1 MRTYDVVIIGAGA
14 AGLMAA
20 GTAASQGFRTLLIE
34 KMEKPA
40 RKVRIT
46 GKGRC
51 NLTNAKP
58 LDEFLTKVRVN
69 QPFAWDFLRFFS
81 NIRTIE
87 FFKKNGLALDTE
99 RGDRG
104 YPASGKAGDVAN
116 ALEKFARKHGAEIE
130 CHTSAIRIETENK
143 QIVSLTVRN
152 KKNRLETIYTSNI
165 IIATGGISYPATGST
180 GDGYKLANNVG
191 HKIVEVRPSLVPL
204 EIETTAGED
213 LSGLFLKNVSLT
225 LHINDEAIA
234 SEFGEIDFFDNGII
248 GGAIVLRVSREA
260 VDALIDE
267 KQVSVSLDLKPALS
281 VEQLISRIDRELEEL
296 EADATVR
303 DLLRKLMPM
312 KLVLPVARRAGIK
325 PTDTAHPLT
334 DDNKRTVAGILKN
347 YRLKITDYRPF
358 EEAIVTAGGVDVS
371 QVDSAT
377 MQSTLVKGLYFAG
390 EVLDVDA
397 NTGGY
402 NLQLAFSSGRLAG
415 MLKK

>member
-1 MRTYDVVIIGAGA
+1 MRTYDVVIVGAGA

-20 GTAASQGFRTLLIE
+20 GTAALQGFRTLLVE

-58 LDEFLTKVRVN
+58 LDEILTKVRVN

-87 FFKKNGLALDTE
+87 FFKKNGLPLETE
-99 RGDRG
+99 RGDRV

-116 ALEKFARKHGAEIE
+116 TLEKFARKHGAEIE
-130 CHTSAIRIETENK
+130 CNTPAVRIETEDNRV
-143 QIVSLTVRN
+143 VSITVRN
-152 KKNRLETIYTSNI
+152 RKNRLETISTENV
-165 IIATGGISYPATGST
+165 IIATGGVSYPATGST
-180 GDGYKLANNVG
+180 GDGYKLAHGLG

-204 EIETTAGED
+204 QAETASDED
-213 LSGLFLKNVSLT
+213 LGGLFLKNVNLT
-225 LHINDEAIA
+225 LYIAGRPAA
-234 SEFGEIDFFDNGII
+234 SEFGEVDFFDNGVV
-248 GGAIVLRVSREA
+248 GGAVVLRVSRDA
-260 VDALIDE
+260 VDALIDTKE
-267 KQVSVSLDLKPALS
+267 VALSLDLKSALS
-281 VEQLISRIDRELEEL
+281 PEQLTDRIGRELAQLDEK
-296 EADATVR
+296 ATVR

-312 KLVLPVARRAGIK
+312 KLTVPVAKRAGIK
-325 PTDTAHPLT
+325 PSDAAASLHPEQIAAIIG
-334 DDNKRTVAGILKN
+334 VLKD
-347 YRLKITDYRPF
+347 YRLTIKDYRPF

-371 QVDSAT
+371 QVESAT
-377 MQSTLVKGLYFAG
+377 MQSKLITGLYFAG

>member
-1 MRTYDVVIIGAGA
+1 MRTYDVVIVGAGA

-51 NLTNAKP
+51 NLTNEKP

-81 NIRTIE
+81 NIRTID
-87 FFKKNGLALDTE
+87 FFKKNGLPLETE
-99 RGDRG
+99 RGDRV

-116 ALEKFARKHGAEIE
+116 ALEKYARKHGAEIE
-130 CHTSAIRIETENK
+130 CHTSAIRILTEDK
-143 QIVSLTVRN
+143 QIASITIRN
-152 KKNRLETIYTSNI
+152 KKGRLETINTENV
-165 IIATGGISYPATGST
+165 IIATGGVSYPATGST
-180 GDGYKLANNVG
+180 GDGYKLANDLG

-204 EIETTAGED
+204 EIETASDED
-213 LSGLFLKNVSLT
+213 LGGLFLKNVNLK
-225 LHINDEAIA
+225 LLIDDKPVAE
-234 SEFGEIDFFDNGII
+234 EFGEIDFFDRGVV

-267 KQVSVSLDLKPALS
+267 QSVVLLLDLKPALS
-281 VEQLISRIDRELEEL
+281 LEQLAGRIDRELAEL
-296 EADATVR
+296 DEKATVR

-312 KLVLPVARRAGIK
+312 KLTLPVAKRAGLK
-325 PTDTAHPLT
+325 PTDSVHSLNA
-334 DDNKRTVAGILKN
+334 DNKSAIINILKN
-347 YRLKITDYRPF
+347 YRMTVKDYRPF
-358 EEAIVTAGGVDVS
+358 EEAIVTAGGVDIS

-377 MQSTLVKGLYFAG
+377 MQSEIIKGLYFAG